1 LRLICPAPTVG
12 SLPFVPLRPVV
23 YLDVFLAQTHLDDLS
38 YY

>member
-1 LRLICPAPTVG
+1 LRSICPAPTVG

-23 YLDVFLAQTHLDDLS
+23 YPDVFLAQTHLDDLP

>member
-1 LRLICPAPTVG
+1 LRSICPAPTVG

-23 YLDVFLAQTHLDDLS
+23 YLDVFLAQTHLDDLP

>member
-1 LRLICPAPTVG
+1 LRSICPAPTVG

-23 YLDVFLAQTHLDDLS
+23 YLDVFLAQIHLDDLP